1 MRAKLERIVKR
12 APEVM
17 VKITGRTKSVEHL
30 KSHLE
35 YITRNGELTGETE
48 QGALLV
54 GRVGLKDLQSRW
66 ADDAALDNRRR
77 RDGSLSVNV
86 ILSMPAGT
94 DAAAVKDAARA
105 FAIETF
111 ATNHDF
117 VFVQHLEDKH
127 PHVHLTVRSLGHD
140 GKRLNPR
147 KADLQVWRERFAG
160 ELRLRGI
167 AAEATP
173 RRTRGK
179 SAESRSRRRAGV
191 AQARRYSLC
200 RSACAR
206 GGLAARPRTERRGAP
221 WERQFSRVRRRSV
234 GAICNYAAELERTGA
249 QITRSRGRSVNSS
262 ATCRRSKQDGNCLR
276 RNWPSSPR
284 AAGGMRRATRNFLG
298 ASEVREGRAREIAV
312 SRGTPPGLRTKR
324 ETIEDGLRKAISL
337 AAAYPTRKTL
347 SRAHRRYAG
356 QRERN
361 AFGVTAFTYSSSD
374 AGRRSAN

>member
-1 MRAKLERIVKR
+1 MSRRRSPREADLFAELPPISYVWQTPIRRPRPAEWDIPDGARSGRLTPAMRAKLERIVKR

-35 YITRNGELTGETE
+35 YITRNGELAGETE

-111 ATNHDF
+111 GHNHDY

-179 SAESRSRRRAGV
+179 GAEGGSRRGAGF

-200 RSACAR
+200 RSASAR
-206 GGLAARPRTERRGAP
+206 RGRLGGAERKERRAPLGEKNSVAPGGDPADLSQLRRGIGAHG
-221 WERQFSRVRRRSV
+221 FIHRRR
-234 GAICNYAAELERTGA
+234 ACA
-249 QITRSRGRSVNSS
+249 
-262 ATCRRSKQDGNCLR
+262 GN
-276 RNWPSSPR
+276 P
-284 AAGGMRRATRNFLG
+284 
-298 ASEVREGRAREIAV
+298 
-312 SRGTPPGLRTKR
+312 
-324 ETIEDGLRKAISL
+324 
-337 AAAYPTRKTL
+337 
-347 SRAHRRYAG
+347 
-356 QRERN
+356 
-361 AFGVTAFTYSSSD
+361 
-374 AGRRSAN
+374 